1 MEPIDNLNPNNA
13 FVDNCF
19 EKEDVIKKLYNSVL
33 TRTIKEIDEKKFNLI
48 ETSIKYENEINK
60 CIDISN
66 YYINEAFSSALK
78 TEELRRKL
86 RIHIYTVF
94 NDGDKEINYPV
105 DVKIENSEN
114 IYKYAIPSSFTFNIH
129 GYILNKDENDYD
141 SSESENVRSKKVKFE
156 NVYGNNLITP
166 KEDDCKYSG
175 TEIDDI
181 SENNEKIDY
190 CNTNVM
196 KFTSFF
202 STIMVVRDKETIIYD
217 KKNKNY
223 YDCDKLTFTRII
235 NERKKETIKIFLF
248 LDQKIP
254 FFELSSDLKNLMKSS
269 EETMPE
275 IIKRIYEYSLEND
288 LVGSNC
294 VMKTDE
300 VLKPIL
306 EVDEYEFSDLPNLL
320 QKHLSIQKPIVLEH
334 IVDLE
339 NEDESESIYD
349 VVIDIFEPYMTLD
362 EGKYKKFLLD
372 SHHLNNLVNFLK
384 MNEINDN
391 KQSELNEG
399 KDSNKST
406 KYTNNADHSCKIESH
421 EDLVTEGA
429 DEINKNENDENVN
442 SKEENDENTNVN
454 VNNDNK
460 SEYTQS
466 IKEESFDSDINEL
479 HNNKIKNPQKNN
491 MPSCISISIFEKI
504 NDIQNEINSID
515 DDIINILCKIKQ
527 KNSLRLRYTNF
538 YENPCA
544 FIDHVMNSKFP
555 NNMENLSDH
564 NYIYDQSANIN
575 DDNYYTLPW
584 VHRGISKY
592 LLIKNKNI
600 DDVLKSVLNSMNL
613 DYKRKIDDTNSN
625 GNTKK
630 KVNFG
635 TENFNQRFKE
645 HMNYNYNNSE
655 VNNNHINNNVNNIN
669 HNNINGYDYFGNKNM
684 NYNPSDFLKQPMQN
698 YPYNNMSYENNI
710 PAPMDN
716 YPSSGFNNNM
726 QPNQFIGNMN
736 PENNYMQNNDNN
748 FNVYNNQQIPP
759 YQPQYMNFPF
769 NGINP
774 QNNFNPMYDGN
785 MPMDIYSN
793 NNFYNSNNLGS

>member
-1 MEPIDNLNPNNA
+1 MEPIDNLNPNNT
-13 FVDNCF
+13 FVDDYF
-19 EKEDVIKKLYNSVL
+19 EKEDVIKKLYSSVL

-94 NDGDKEINYPV
+94 NDGDKETNYPV

-156 NVYGNNLITP
+156 NVNGNNLITP

-235 NERKKETIKIFLF
+235 NERKKEIIKIFLF

-254 FFELSSDLKNLMKSS
+254 FFELSPDLKNLMKSS

-294 VMKTDE
+294 VMQTDE

-362 EGKYKKFLLD
+362 EGKYKKFVLD
-372 SHHLNNLVNFLK
+372 SHHLNNLVSFLK
-384 MNEINDN
+384 INEINDN

-399 KDSNKST
+399 DDSKKST
-406 KYTNNADHSCKIESH
+406 KYTNNPDQSCKIESH
-421 EDLVTEGA
+421 EDSVTEGA
-429 DEINKNENDENVN
+429 DEINKNGNDENVN
-442 SKEENDENTNVN
+442 VKEENDENTNVN

-466 IKEESFDSDINEL
+466 IKEESFDNNINEL
-479 HNNKIKNPQKNN
+479 HNNKIKNTKKN

-538 YENPCA
+538 YENPCV

-613 DYKRKIDDTNSN
+613 DYKRKIDDINSN

-635 TENFNQRFKE
+635 AENFNQRFKE

-698 YPYNNMSYENNI
+698 YPYNNMSYENNMS
-710 PAPMDN
+710 APMDN
-716 YPSSGFNNNM
+716 YSSSGFNNNM

-748 FNVYNNQQIPP
+748 FNVYNNQQISP

-774 QNNFNPMYDGN
+774 QNNFNSVYDGN

>member
-13 FVDNCF
+13 FVDNYF
-19 EKEDVIKKLYNSVL
+19 AKEDVIKKLYSSVL

-66 YYINEAFSSALK
+66 YYINEAFSSAIK

-105 DVKIENSEN
+105 DIKIENSEN
-114 IYKYAIPSSFTFNIH
+114 IYKYAVPSSFTFNIH

-166 KEDDCKYSG
+166 KEDDWKYSG

-190 CNTNVM
+190 CNTSIM

-288 LVGSNC
+288 LVGSNS

-349 VVIDIFEPYMTLD
+349 IVIDTFEPYMTLD
-362 EGKYKKFLLD
+362 EGKCKKFVLD

-384 MNEINDN
+384 INEVNDN
-391 KQSELNEG
+391 KQSELNDG
-399 KDSNKST
+399 KDSNKSI
-406 KYTNNADHSCKIESH
+406 KCKNNADHSCKMESH
-421 EDLVTEGA
+421 EDLPTEGGN
-429 DEINKNENDENVN
+429 EISKRESDENGN
-442 SKEENDENTNVN
+442 AKEENDS
-454 VNNDNK
+454 K
-460 SEYTQS
+460 SESTQF
-466 IKEESFDSDINEL
+466 IKDETLDSDINEL
-479 HNNKIKNPQKNN
+479 DNDKIKNTQKNN
-491 MPSCISISIFEKI
+491 MPSCISISIFEKM
-504 NDIQNEINSID
+504 NDIQNEINNID

-527 KNSLRLRYTNF
+527 KNSLMLRYTNF

-564 NYIYDQSANIN
+564 NYVYDQSANIN
-575 DDNYYTLPW
+575 DDSYYTMPW

-613 DYKRKIDDTNSN
+613 DYKRKNDNINSN

-635 TENFNQRFKE
+635 AENFNQRFKE
-645 HMNYNYNNSE
+645 HMNYNYNNPE
-655 VNNNHINNNVNNIN
+655 LNNNHMNNNVNNMN

-684 NYNPSDFLKQPMQN
+684 NYNQPVQN
-698 YPYNNMSYENNI
+698 YPYNNMNYENNI
-710 PAPMDN
+710 PVPMDN
-716 YPSSGFNNNM
+716 YSPSGFNNNM
-726 QPNQFIGNMN
+726 QPNQFMGNMN

-748 FNVYNNQQIPP
+748 FNGYNNQQAPP
-759 YQPQYMNFPF
+759 YPPQYMNFPF
-769 NGINP
+769 NGVNP

-785 MPMDIYSN
+785 MPMDVYSN
-793 NNFYNSNNLGS
+793 NNFYNSNNFGS